1 MPNRMI
7 SLERNTNETQ
17 IDLTLDLDGT
27 GRYEVDTGCGF
38 LNHML
43 ELFARHGRFD
53 LVLTCHGDVQVD
65 YHHTTEDVGIAL
77 GQAFARAL
85 GDMRGI
91 QRYGSFYL
99 PMDEA
104 LILCAVDLS
113 GRCTLNWDVHCN
125 TEKVGDFDVE
135 CAKEF
140 WLGFARSVPATIH
153 FVQFAGENTHHI
165 LEACFKGAGHALGAA
180 VKIDEATRTKFLPR
194 KDCWYDRNYRLWRG
208 QPVQP
213 EVQPEAAGAGSGRH
227 RRRGHHPQSRPAD
240 PAGRGRFC
248 RCHGQAGG
256 DGPCTG
262 HERRSRKEAAA
273 GHLLGMQLLFEKSYE
288 YGEHEGLGFVKGEV
302 CPLEPDLADKS
313 LKVPQIGWNA
323 LHIVKDDPLF
333 KYIREGEYVY
343 YVHSYY
349 GKNCTESTLAVS
361 DYSIPVTGAVR
372 AGRCMH
378 PVPPGKERGY
388 RTTNFEG
395 VQRIVSG
402 LALSGATRQLPQ
414 RGSPWQNRK
423 LCRTAKALP
432 LGEVDMSSASGRRG
446 RGR

>member
-113 GRCTLNWDVHCN
+113 GRCTLNWDIHCS

-140 WLGFARSVPATIH
+140 VTPPRCFSGHGPPKTV
-153 FVQFAGENTHHI
+153 AGM
-165 LEACFKGAGHALGAA
+165 
-180 VKIDEATRTKFLPR
+180 PR
-194 KDCWYDRNYRLWRG
+194 K
-208 QPVQP
+208 
-213 EVQPEAAGAGSGRH
+213 
-227 RRRGHHPQSRPAD
+227 
-240 PAGRGRFC
+240 
-248 RCHGQAGG
+248 
-256 DGPCTG
+256 
-262 HERRSRKEAAA
+262 
-273 GHLLGMQLLFEKSYE
+273 
-288 YGEHEGLGFVKGEV
+288 
-302 CPLEPDLADKS
+302 
-313 LKVPQIGWNA
+313 
-323 LHIVKDDPLF
+323 
-333 KYIREGEYVY
+333 
-343 YVHSYY
+343 
-349 GKNCTESTLAVS
+349 
-361 DYSIPVTGAVR
+361 
-372 AGRCMH
+372 
-378 PVPPGKERGY
+378 
-388 RTTNFEG
+388 
-395 VQRIVSG
+395 
-402 LALSGATRQLPQ
+402 
-414 RGSPWQNRK
+414 
-423 LCRTAKALP
+423 
-432 LGEVDMSSASGRRG
+432 
-446 RGR
+446 